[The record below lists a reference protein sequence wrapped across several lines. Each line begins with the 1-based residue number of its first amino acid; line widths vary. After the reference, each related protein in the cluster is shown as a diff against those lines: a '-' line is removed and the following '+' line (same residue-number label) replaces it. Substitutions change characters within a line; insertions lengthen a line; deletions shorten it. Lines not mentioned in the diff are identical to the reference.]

1 MELAEESFQFDG
13 EGDYVEHRS
22 QKSIFDMKD
31 SARRALVDE
40 GLEDVGPQQYLHL
53 VRRRVKGYISE
64 LEHVMRQAGA
74 VSLLREEQIHVVEV
88 RPPEDLLE
96 LCRSDKHDVLSDRPQ
111 PKVAENGHIQGLEGY
126 LTAPDMFS
134 AEWTIRV
141 DKRHEGPQ
149 PVTASATTP
158 MPLAASWD
166 AFRKANRFLQQ
177 SGLGLEAEYEDYDGG
192 DTPGL

>member
-13 EGDYVEHRS
+13 EGEYAEHRS

-31 SARRALVDE
+31 SARKALVDE

-74 VSLLREEQIHVVEV
+74 QSLLRDEQIHVVTI
-88 RPPEDLLE
+88 RPPEELLN
-96 LCRSDKHDVLSDRPQ
+96 LCDSEKHTVLSERPE
-111 PKVAENGHIQGLEGY
+111 PKPAQQGDIRGLEGY
-126 LTAPDMFS
+126 MTAPDVFS
-134 AEWTIRV
+134 AKWTIRV

-166 AFRKANRFLQQ
+166 AFRKANRFLQH

-192 DTPGL
+192 DSPGL

>member
-96 LCRSDKHDVLSDRPQ
+96 LCRSDKHDVLSDRPNRRS
-111 PKVAENGHIQGLEGY
+111 PRMGTFRG
-126 LTAPDMFS
+126 
-134 AEWTIRV
+134 WR
-141 DKRHEGPQ
+141 
-149 PVTASATTP
+149 AT
-158 MPLAASWD
+158 
-166 AFRKANRFLQQ
+166 
-177 SGLGLEAEYEDYDGG
+177 
-192 DTPGL
+192 

>member
-1 MELAEESFQFDG
+1 MELADESLQFDG
-13 EGDYVEHRS
+13 EGEYVEHRA

-31 SARRALVDE
+31 SARKALVDE
-40 GLEDVGPQQYLHL
+40 ELEDLGPQQYLHL

-74 VSLLREEQIHVVEV
+74 QSLLTAESIHLVTV
-88 RPPEDLLE
+88 RPPDSLLQFY
-96 LCRSDKHDVLSDRPQ
+96 RDDKHTVLSDRPE
-111 PKVAENGHIQGLEGY
+111 PKPAQNGAIQGLEGY
-126 LTAPDMFS
+126 LTAPDVFS

-166 AFRKANRFLQQ
+166 AFRKANRFLQH
-177 SGLGLEAEYEDYDGG
+177 SGLGLEAEYEDYYGG
-192 DTPGL
+192 EEPGL

>member
-149 PVTASATTP
+149 PMTASATTP